1 MKKEQIIKSFIQE
14 ITNHKWIVKKSFQWC
29 INLKDTLY
37 YTNDEGTESAI
48 AFRNDF
54 IAKYP
59 AAKNYLDITLSILHE
74 IGHYMTQD
82 NMDYIYPE
90 TYTYDEYFAVHD
102 ELIATKWA
110 IDWMHNNDNKKLIKT
125 FEEKWLTAA

>member
-37 YTNDEGTESAI
+37 YTHDEGTKSAI
-48 AFRNDF
+48 AFKNNF
-54 IAKYP
+54 ITRYP
-59 AAKNYLDITLSILHE
+59 DAANYLDITLSILHE
-74 IGHYMTQD
+74 IGHYMTRD
-82 NMDYIYPE
+82 EMNYIYPD

-102 ELIATKWA
+102 EMIATNWA
-110 IDWMHNNDNKKLIKT
+110 INYIINNEERVKNFEKLLTMT
-125 FEEKWLTAA
+125 F